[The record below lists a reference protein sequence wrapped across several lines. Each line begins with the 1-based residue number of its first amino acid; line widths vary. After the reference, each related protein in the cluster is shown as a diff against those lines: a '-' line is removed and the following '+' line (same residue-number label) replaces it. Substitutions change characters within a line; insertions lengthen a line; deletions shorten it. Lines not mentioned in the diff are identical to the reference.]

1 MPWSGPYYYRSIR
14 VNGQP
19 RREYVGSGRIAEL
32 AAQLDD
38 LERQERELKQAAER
52 QARTDAETLD
62 ELVREFNAAADDLAC
77 AALLAAGCRQH
88 NRGEWRK
95 RRARDLLTTAEPMHH
110 RLSGSS
116 VFSMNEASSSG

>member
-1 MPWSGPYYYRSIR
+1 MSWSGRYYYRSVR

-19 RREYVGSGRIAEL
+19 RREYVGAGRVAAL

-52 QARTDAETLD
+52 ESRADAQALD
-62 ELVREFNAAADDLAC
+62 ELVSDFDAAADDLAC

-95 RRARDLLTTAEPMHH
+95 RRGRDQAADQAG
-110 RLSGSS
+110 RQ
-116 VFSMNEASSSG
+116 